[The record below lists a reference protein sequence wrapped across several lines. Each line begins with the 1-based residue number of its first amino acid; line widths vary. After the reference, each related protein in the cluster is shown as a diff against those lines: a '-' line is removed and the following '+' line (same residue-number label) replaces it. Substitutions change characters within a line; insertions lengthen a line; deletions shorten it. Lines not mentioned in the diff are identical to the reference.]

1 MNVYRTI
8 WLQPK
13 KTLEKTVAQKP
24 LQPLFITPI
33 IIIGLSVALDL
44 YPEINSFSGY
54 EDDNY
59 WVLLFVVPI
68 GIGSAFLLIGYLM
81 PSLIKLFGRIWK
93 GKATLRQLANVCSL
107 SFIPSGLVLIHQI
120 VHFSIGIDPN
130 LDHVNEGIQFVL
142 QLWSLGLMIIGVAI
156 VQKFSY
162 GMALLNIFLG
172 LFLPLLIVASLR
184 GI

>member
-120 VHFSIGIDPN
+120 VHFSIGIDPY
-130 LDHVNEGIQFVL
+130 LAQVNQGMHFL
-142 QLWSLGLMIIGVAI
+142 LWLWSLRLLIIGVAK

-162 GMALLNIFLG
+162 GMALLNIFVG
-172 LFLPLLIVASLR
+172 FLPLLIIGLLR
-184 GI
+184 GL